1 MRTLLCIPLLLAACA
16 AAPSAVPRQS
26 ADTAWSDLR
35 AKNPAGME
43 FSLRLADPHAYREGE
58 LIRVEI
64 KFPKSDSPQ
73 PAEELWLFAGILLD
87 PAGECGTMASP
98 CPRPTNAIYDPYDP
112 IRRIGTVIGP
122 ISASLNSSLP
132 VLRPGRYR
140 VALLARKQVLFK
152 RVSIPPSSFYSYA
165 DPPQYAVSN
174 AVEFEV
180 AAATEE
186 WLKRTIASSVAILSV
201 PQGGSGDRGLQG
213 SLAAEQL
220 RFLDVPAAWS
230 ASLALLPT
238 EANTLLRGLNAT
250 RDPARVCKLM
260 QEAIPAPAQAVSVYY
275 LSGMA
280 GICARANLPDPPPVV
295 PLKAGEQPPEPSAEV
310 REYYRRRQE
319 FEQDAMGKAASLL
332 AASLTRKQGEAKVIA
347 LQTLM
352 EQVRQSRMN
361 DPRQPIPAWVPAVK
375 QEFAKSYAALGWR
388 QTQLLGLYAS
398 TLPSPD
404 MIPLLESAMDAWKP
418 GDRYEAPREA
428 LRDLYATDPARAQAR
443 IVAELAKPRTW
454 LDSPQLDLLPVSAA
468 RFTDDE
474 LIAALDAAQRPG
486 GWNPQL
492 RLTALAKYANPKAL
506 PRVEAL
512 YESQRDSCQ
521 PELMAYFVRVEPEYA
536 DRVFHSHPWDVHVP
550 APPCTRRYFERTP
563 QIAMGPV
570 LERYMAAY
578 LMQGDVPLKKLAA
591 QSLGRYGSAAAEE
604 PLWDAFRY
612 FHEYWKG
619 KQAELD
625 QNGEGVYLEIELRN
639 AIARGRNWLAT
650 ESDLRTLESLC
661 ISERCRDDARQD
673 LGAWQRPLRI
683 SVEGQPGSIR
693 AELAQYRE
701 IESVEAMEEKV
712 GQFPKGTEFVLIA
725 HGDGADGAA
734 ARIRE
739 CAGAHGLTVFSR

>member
-1 MRTLLCIPLLLAACA
+1 MKALVCIPLLFA
-16 AAPSAVPRQS
+16 AAAQQS
-26 ADTAWSDLR
+26 DDPAWSALR
-35 AKNPAGME
+35 AKNPAGIE
-43 FSLRLADPHAYREGE
+43 FSLRLTDPRTYREGE

-64 KFPKSDSPQ
+64 KFPKPDSPR
-73 PAEELWLFAGILLD
+73 PAEELWLFTGALLD
-87 PAGECGTMASP
+87 PAGECGSLASP
-98 CPRPTNAIYDPYDP
+98 CPRPTNAMYNPYDP
-112 IRRIGTVIGP
+112 IRRIGRVIGP

-132 VLRPGRYR
+132 ALRPGRYR
-140 VALLARKQVLFK
+140 LALLARKQVLIR
-152 RVSIPPSSFYSYA
+152 RVSTPPSSTYGYA

-201 PQGGSGDRGLQG
+201 PQGGGRDESIPR

-238 EANTLLRGLNAT
+238 EANALLRGLNAT

-260 QEAIPAPAQAVSVYY
+260 QGAIPAPAQAVSLYY

-280 GICARANLPDPPPVV
+280 GICARANLPDPPPVA
-295 PLKAGEQPPEPSAEV
+295 PLKAGEQPPEPSAEL

-319 FEQDAMGKAASLL
+319 FEQDEMGKAASIL
-332 AASLTRKQGEAKVIA
+332 AANLTRKQGEPKVIA

-352 EQVRQSRMN
+352 EQVRQSRAN
-361 DPRQPIPAWVPAVK
+361 EPRQPIPAWVPAVK
-375 QEFAKSYAALGWR
+375 EEFAKSYATLGLR
-388 QTQLLGLYAS
+388 QTQLLGLYAG
-398 TLPSPD
+398 TLASPD
-404 MIPLLESAMDAWKP
+404 MIPLLESAMDGWKP

-443 IVAELAKPRTW
+443 IVAEMAKPRTW

-474 LIAALDAAQRPG
+474 LIAALGAG

-492 RLTALAKYANPKAL
+492 RLTALAKYASPKAL
-506 PRVEAL
+506 PRIQAIYEA
-512 YESQRDSCQ
+512 QQDSCQ

-550 APPCTRRYFERTP
+550 APPCTRKYFERTP

-591 QSLGRYGSAAAEE
+591 QSLGRYGSAAAAG
-604 PLWDAFRY
+604 PLWDTFRY

-619 KQAELD
+619 KQAELER
-625 QNGEGVYLEIELRN
+625 NGEGVYLEIELRN
-639 AIARGRNWLAT
+639 AIARGRHWLAT
-650 ESDLRTLESLC
+650 ESDLRTIESLC
-661 ISERCRDDARQD
+661 ISERCVEDTRQD
-673 LGAWQRPLRI
+673 LGAWQRPVRI

-693 AELAQYRE
+693 GDLAQYRE
-701 IESVEAMEEKV
+701 IQSVEAIEEKM

-739 CAGAHGLTVFSR
+739 YAAAHGLRVVSR